1 MCFSSLRI
9 ANLLTSRQAIKK
21 YILANN
27 DLGNVTETTI
37 NMHISKA
44 LQSGEEGGDFLR
56 PKGASGPV
64 KLAKK
69 DGKKPAVTATPA
81 KTETK
86 AKAAPAKVCTHCRFT
101 YMLL

>member
-1 MCFSSLRI
+1 LSPLNTNILS
-9 ANLLTSRQAIKK
+9 SRQAIKK

-27 DLGNVTETTI
+27 DLGNVTEATI

-44 LQSGEEGGDFLR
+44 LQSGEDGGDFLR
-56 PKGASGPV
+56 PKGPSGPV

-69 DGKKPAVTATPA
+69 DGKKPAVAAAPA

-86 AKAAPAKVCTHCRFT
+86 AKAAPAKVCTRCL
-101 YMLL
+101 YACMLS